1 MNRTHI
7 QDERELLVKL
17 RDGDAMAF
25 DEVYRM
31 FQPALVF
38 FAKRILFSQHL
49 HEAEEIVQDSLL
61 KFYDRQESFDSL
73 PQIKSFLYTATKN
86 SCLQHIEKEKVRA
99 KRYDRFI
106 ADFEE
111 TEDLILNEIIY
122 TEAVRQLREE
132 IEKLPTKCR
141 EIMEKLIYEDKS
153 ANETAEELD
162 ISVSTVNNQKARA
175 VSLLKNRLSGAGL
188 LLLLSQI

>member
-7 QDERELLVKL
+7 QHERELLVKL
-17 RDGDAMAF
+17 RDGDVIAF

-38 FAKRILFSQHL
+38 FAKRILFSQNL
-49 HEAEEIVQDSLL
+49 HEAEEIVQDSLM
-61 KFYDRQESFDSL
+61 KFYQRQHSFDSL
-73 PQIKSFLYTATKN
+73 PQIKSFLYTVTKN
-86 SCLQHIEKEKVRA
+86 YCLQHIEKEKVRA

-141 EIMEKLIYEDKS
+141 EIMEKLIYEDKT
-153 ANETAEELD
+153 ANETAEELN

-175 VSLLKNRLSGAGL
+175 ISLLKDRLSGAGL